1 MWSPADGPVAQL
13 DRASDFGSEGWG
25 FDSLRGRHSK
35 GWFAIP
41 ATLAASVPAN
51 DSSGPQPWHL
61 HSGYLPAVMFRG
73 AMVLAER
80 NMGRVL
86 GFLGT
91 IVTMAIGMYIYS
103 LQVKTLTPGAGSGN
117 SEEVATITGVKNDLI
132 GIANAE
138 RGYLA
143 SQGKYAS
150 LDELISG
157 NYLSIKGERP
167 PYIYDVE
174 TTSSSFRATA
184 TRTTKGA
191 PAQLW
196 VNETMQVQASD

>member
-1 MWSPADGPVAQL
+1 
-13 DRASDFGSEGWG
+13 
-25 FDSLRGRHSK
+25 
-35 GWFAIP
+35 
-41 ATLAASVPAN
+41 
-51 DSSGPQPWHL
+51 
-61 HSGYLPAVMFRG
+61 
-73 AMVLAER
+73 
-80 NMGRVL
+80 MGRVF

-103 LQVKTLTPGAGSGN
+103 LQVKTLTPSAGNGNAN

-150 LDELISG
+150 LDELTSG

-196 VNETMQVQASD
+196 VTETMQVQASD

>member
-1 MWSPADGPVAQL
+1 MA
-13 DRASDFGSEGWG
+13 
-25 FDSLRGRHSK
+25 
-35 GWFAIP
+35 
-41 ATLAASVPAN
+41 
-51 DSSGPQPWHL
+51 
-61 HSGYLPAVMFRG
+61 
-73 AMVLAER
+73 LAER
-80 NMGRVL
+80 IMGRVF

-103 LQVKTLTPGAGSGN
+103 LQIKTLTPDAGSGN
-117 SEEVATITGVKNDLI
+117 SAEVATIVGVKNDLI

-138 RGYLA
+138 RGYQA

-150 LDELISG
+150 LDELTSG

-174 TTSSSFRATA
+174 TTTSGFRATA

-196 VNETMQVQASD
+196 ITETLQVQASD

>member
-1 MWSPADGPVAQL
+1 
-13 DRASDFGSEGWG
+13 
-25 FDSLRGRHSK
+25 
-35 GWFAIP
+35 
-41 ATLAASVPAN
+41 
-51 DSSGPQPWHL
+51 
-61 HSGYLPAVMFRG
+61 MFRG
-73 AMVLAER
+73 AMALAEQ

-91 IVTMAIGMYIYS
+91 IITMAIGMYIYS
-103 LQVKTLTPGAGSGN
+103 LQIKTLTPGAGSGN
-117 SEEVATITGVKNDLI
+117 SDEVATLAGVKNDLI

-150 LDELISG
+150 LDELASG
-157 NYLSIKGERP
+157 NYISIKSERP

-174 TTSSSFRATA
+174 TTASSFRATA

-196 VNETMQVQASD
+196 ITETMQIQASD

>member
-1 MWSPADGPVAQL
+1 
-13 DRASDFGSEGWG
+13 
-25 FDSLRGRHSK
+25 
-35 GWFAIP
+35 
-41 ATLAASVPAN
+41 
-51 DSSGPQPWHL
+51 
-61 HSGYLPAVMFRG
+61 
-73 AMVLAER
+73 
-80 NMGRVL
+80 MGRVL
-86 GFLGT
+86 GFVGT
-91 IVTMAIGMYIYS
+91 VITMAIGMYIYS
-103 LQVKTLTPGAGSGN
+103 LQVKTLMPGAGSGN
-117 SEEVATITGVKNDLI
+117 PEEVATITGVKNDLI

-157 NYLSIKGERP
+157 NYITIKGERP

-174 TTSSSFRATA
+174 TTAGSFRATA

-196 VNETMQVQASD
+196 ITETMQVQASD

>member
-1 MWSPADGPVAQL
+1 
-13 DRASDFGSEGWG
+13 
-25 FDSLRGRHSK
+25 
-35 GWFAIP
+35 
-41 ATLAASVPAN
+41 
-51 DSSGPQPWHL
+51 
-61 HSGYLPAVMFRG
+61 MFRG
-73 AMVLAER
+73 AMAVAER

-91 IVTMAIGMYIYS
+91 IITMAIGMYIYS
-103 LQVKTLTPGAGSGN
+103 LQIKTLTPGAGSGN
-117 SEEVATITGVKNDLI
+117 SEDVATIAGVKNDLI

-138 RGYLA
+138 RGYQA

-157 NYLSIKGERP
+157 NYISIKSERP

-174 TTSSSFRATA
+174 ITPSTFRATA

-196 VNETMQVQASD
+196 ITETMQVQASD

>member
-1 MWSPADGPVAQL
+1 
-13 DRASDFGSEGWG
+13 
-25 FDSLRGRHSK
+25 
-35 GWFAIP
+35 
-41 ATLAASVPAN
+41 
-51 DSSGPQPWHL
+51 
-61 HSGYLPAVMFRG
+61 
-73 AMVLAER
+73 
-80 NMGRVL
+80 MGRVL

-117 SEEVATITGVKNDLI
+117 SEEVATIAGVKNDLI
-132 GIANAE
+132 GLANAE

-143 SQGKYAS
+143 SQGKYGS

-157 NYLSIKGERP
+157 NYVRMKSERP

-174 TTSSSFRATA
+174 ISSSSSFRASA

-196 VNETMQVQASD
+196 ITETMQVQASD

>member
-1 MWSPADGPVAQL
+1 
-13 DRASDFGSEGWG
+13 
-25 FDSLRGRHSK
+25 
-35 GWFAIP
+35 
-41 ATLAASVPAN
+41 
-51 DSSGPQPWHL
+51 
-61 HSGYLPAVMFRG
+61 
-73 AMVLAER
+73 
-80 NMGRVL
+80 MGRVF
-86 GFLGT
+86 GVVGT

-103 LQVKTLTPGAGSGN
+103 LQVKTITPGAGSGN
-117 SEEVATITGVKNDLI
+117 PAEVATITGVKNDLI

-150 LDELISG
+150 LDELTSG
-157 NYLSIKGERP
+157 NYLTIKNERP

-174 TTSSSFRATA
+174 VTAGSFRATA

-196 VNETMQVQASD
+196 ISESMQVQASD

>member
-1 MWSPADGPVAQL
+1 MA
-13 DRASDFGSEGWG
+13 
-25 FDSLRGRHSK
+25 
-35 GWFAIP
+35 
-41 ATLAASVPAN
+41 
-51 DSSGPQPWHL
+51 
-61 HSGYLPAVMFRG
+61 
-73 AMVLAER
+73 LAER

-103 LQVKTLTPGAGSGN
+103 LQIKTLTLGAGNGN
-117 SEEVATITGVKNDLI
+117 SEEVATIAGVKNDLI

-157 NYLSIKGERP
+157 NYISIKSERP

-174 TTSSSFRATA
+174 TPPTTFRATPPP
-184 TRTTKGA
+184 TPK
-191 PAQLW
+191 
-196 VNETMQVQASD
+196 

>member
-1 MWSPADGPVAQL
+1 
-13 DRASDFGSEGWG
+13 
-25 FDSLRGRHSK
+25 
-35 GWFAIP
+35 
-41 ATLAASVPAN
+41 
-51 DSSGPQPWHL
+51 
-61 HSGYLPAVMFRG
+61 
-73 AMVLAER
+73 
-80 NMGRVL
+80 MGRVL

-91 IVTMAIGMYIYS
+91 IITMAIGMYIYS

-117 SEEVATITGVKNDLI
+117 SEEVATLAGVKNDLI

-157 NYLSIKGERP
+157 NYISIKSERP

-174 TTSSSFRATA
+174 TASSSFRATA
-184 TRTTKGA
+184 TRTAKCA

-196 VNETMQVQASD
+196 ITETMQVQESD

>member
-1 MWSPADGPVAQL
+1 
-13 DRASDFGSEGWG
+13 
-25 FDSLRGRHSK
+25 
-35 GWFAIP
+35 
-41 ATLAASVPAN
+41 
-51 DSSGPQPWHL
+51 
-61 HSGYLPAVMFRG
+61 
-73 AMVLAER
+73 
-80 NMGRVL
+80 MGRVF

-91 IVTMAIGMYIYS
+91 IITMAIGMYIYS
-103 LQVKTLTPGAGSGN
+103 LQIKTLTPGAGSGGP
-117 SEEVATITGVKNDLI
+117 EEVTTITGVKNDLI

-157 NYLSIKGERP
+157 NYVTIKSERP

-174 TTSSSFRATA
+174 TNSSGFRATA

-196 VNETMQVQASD
+196 ITEAMQVQGSD

>member
-1 MWSPADGPVAQL
+1 M
-13 DRASDFGSEGWG
+13 
-25 FDSLRGRHSK
+25 LRV
-35 GWFAIP
+35 F
-41 ATLAASVPAN
+41 
-51 DSSGPQPWHL
+51 
-61 HSGYLPAVMFRG
+61 
-73 AMVLAER
+73 
-80 NMGRVL
+80 

-91 IVTMAIGMYIYS
+91 IVTMAIGVYIYS

-117 SEEVATITGVKNDLI
+117 PEEVVTVTGVKNDLI
-132 GIANAE
+132 GIATAE

-157 NYLSIKGERP
+157 NYVSIKSERP
-167 PYIYDVE
+167 PYVYDVE
-174 TTSSSFRATA
+174 VNSGGFRATA

-196 VNETMQVQASD
+196 ITETMQVEASD